1 MMFAVWWWI
10 LGGAIV
16 APASYNAALLPR
28 AVCDFSLSCEAG
40 EGRGV
45 EQHRHNIKSGWQTRP
60 NAALLR
66 EGYMALLL
74 TAQDL
79 SLAFGWRPLL
89 DHVNFSL
96 ETGERVALLGR
107 NGEGK
112 STLLNV
118 LRGAQAP
125 DDGELRLTE
134 GVRVAYLPQDPPAAD
149 ARSVREVVRDG
160 LAETAALV
168 ARYQELLANHS
179 DSDAETLAQLEAQV
193 AAADGWQL
201 ENRIDNILQ
210 RFDLDGAARMADL
223 SGGWRRR
230 VWLARVLVAKPD
242 VLLLDEPT
250 NHLDMG
256 AIVWLE
262 NLLNNFSGAVVFV
275 THDRAFLEKVANRI
289 WELDRGR
296 LLDVR
301 SDYRRFLRTR
311 DEMQHAEAEANARF
325 DKKLAEEEIWIRQ
338 GIKARRTRNE
348 GRVRALKAMRAERAA
363 RINRQGKTNLQLDAG
378 ERSGRQVIVAE
389 RVSYAH
395 PGGAPLVQDFSD
407 IIERG
412 EKIGLVGAN
421 GAGKTTL
428 LRLLLGDLAPTGGH
442 IKHGTKLE
450 VAYFDQLRAQLD
462 PDETL
467 RDSVG
472 AGRDY
477 VEVGGVRKHI
487 VAYLQDFLFPPERWR
502 TPVGALSGGER
513 ARLLLAR
520 LFAQPANVLVLDEP
534 TNDLDIETLELLEEV
549 LADYPGTVLL
559 VSHDRAFLDAVVT
572 RLWVF
577 NAQKNRIEQTV
588 GGFADWLNQGGDIA
602 QLEAVTATVAPEK
615 PAPTPAAA
623 PVAEK
628 KSGKL
633 SYKYQRELE
642 ALPGQ
647 IEAKEAEIARLT
659 DTVQQADFYQRPPAE
674 QQAAFAE
681 LEAAQQTLEALLE
694 RWMQLEEGEV

>member
-1 MMFAVWWWI
+1 M
-10 LGGAIV
+10 
-16 APASYNAALLPR
+16 P
-28 AVCDFSLSCEAG
+28 
-40 EGRGV
+40 
-45 EQHRHNIKSGWQTRP
+45 
-60 NAALLR
+60 
-66 EGYMALLL
+66 LLL

-96 ETGERVALLGR
+96 ESGEHVALLGR

-118 LRGAQAP
+118 LRGAQTP
-125 DDGELRLTE
+125 DDGSLRISE
-134 GVRVAYLPQDPPAAD
+134 GVRIAYLPQDPPAAD
-149 ARSVREVVRDG
+149 ARTVREVVRDG

-168 ARYQELLANHS
+168 ERYQTLLAAH
-179 DSDAETLAQLEAQV
+179 DEHDADELARLEAAV

-201 ENRIDNILQ
+201 DNRIDGILQ
-210 RFDLDGAARMADL
+210 RFDLDGAAQMADL

-230 VWLARVLVAKPD
+230 VWLARVLVARPD

-256 AIVWLE
+256 AIIWLE
-262 NLLNNFSGAVVFV
+262 NLLNNFAGAVVFV

-296 LLDVR
+296 LLDVK

-311 DEMQHAEAEANARF
+311 EEAQHAEAEAQARF

-363 RINRQGKTNLQLDAG
+363 RIERQGKANLQLDAG

-389 RVSYAH
+389 NLSFAH
-395 PGGAPLVQDFSD
+395 AGGAPLVQDFSD

-428 LRLLLGDLAPTGGH
+428 LRLLLGELPSTAGRL
-442 IKHGTKLE
+442 KHGTKLE

-462 PDETL
+462 PEETL

-477 VEVGGVRKHI
+477 IETNGQRKHI
-487 VAYLQDFLFPPERWR
+487 AAYLQDFLFPPERWR

-577 NAQKNRIEQTV
+577 NRHKGKIEQIV
-588 GGFADWLNQGGDIA
+588 GGFSDWLQQGGDIA
-602 QLEAVTATVAPEK
+602 QLEEAAAPAAKTAEK
-615 PAPTPAAA
+615 PAAPAA
-623 PVAEK
+623 PPAEK
-628 KSGKL
+628 RGNKL

-642 ALPGQ
+642 ALPAQ
-647 IEAKEAEIARLT
+647 IEAAEAEVARLT
-659 DTVQQADFYQRPPAE
+659 AVVQEADFYQQPQEA
-674 QQAAFAE
+674 QQAGFAA
-681 LEAAQQTLEALLE
+681 LEAAQQQLDALVE
-694 RWMQLEEGEV
+694 RWMQLEDGEV

>member
-1 MMFAVWWWI
+1 
-10 LGGAIV
+10 
-16 APASYNAALLPR
+16 
-28 AVCDFSLSCEAG
+28 
-40 EGRGV
+40 
-45 EQHRHNIKSGWQTRP
+45 
-60 NAALLR
+60 
-66 EGYMALLL
+66 MALLL

-89 DHVNFSL
+89 DKVNFSL

-125 DDGELRLTE
+125 DDGVLRFVE

-149 ARSVREVVRDG
+149 TRTVREVVRGG
-160 LAETAALV
+160 LAEAAAL
-168 ARYQELLANHS
+168 
-179 DSDAETLAQLEAQV
+179 LAQYQALLDDVSKHDDEALARLEAQI
-193 AAADGWQL
+193 AAVDGWQL
-201 ENRIDNILQ
+201 EGHIDAVLQ
-210 RFDLDGAARMADL
+210 RFELNGDAAMSDL

-230 VWLARVLVAKPD
+230 VWLARVLVARPD

-262 NLLNNFSGAVVFV
+262 GLLNAFSGAVIFV
-275 THDRAFLEKVANRI
+275 THDRSFLENVANRI
-289 WELDRGR
+289 WELERGR

-301 SDYRRFLRTR
+301 SDYRRFLQTR
-311 DEMQHAEAEANARF
+311 EEMLHAEAKMQARF
-325 DKKLAEEEIWIRQ
+325 DKKLAEEEVWIRQ

-348 GRVRALKAMRAERAA
+348 GRVRALKAMRAEQAA
-363 RINRQGKTNLQLDAG
+363 RIERQGKAMLRLDAG
-378 ERSGRQVIVAE
+378 ERSGKQVIVAE
-389 RVSYAH
+389 EVAFTYDDSTRLIH
-395 PGGAPLVQDFSD
+395 DFND

-428 LRLLLGDLAPTGGH
+428 LNLLLGKLQPTTGK
-442 IKHGTKLE
+442 IQHGTKLE
-450 VAYFDQLRAQLD
+450 IAYFDQLRTQLN
-462 PDETL
+462 PEETL
-467 RDSVG
+467 RDSLG
-472 AGRDY
+472 QGRDY
-477 VEVGGVRKHI
+477 VEVNGSRKHI
-487 VAYLQDFLFPPERWR
+487 AAYLQDFLFPPERWR

-577 NAQKNRIEQTV
+577 NRAKGRIEQVV
-588 GGFADWLNQGGDIA
+588 GGFSDWLRQGGAIA
-602 QLEAVTATVAPEK
+602 QLEEAVESVKAVPTATV
-615 PAPTPAAA
+615 TST
-623 PVAEK
+623 VGSEK
-628 KSGKL
+628 KAGKL

-642 ALPGQ
+642 ALPAQ
-647 IEAKEAEIARLT
+647 IEEAEASVARLT
-659 DTVQQADFYQRPPAE
+659 AEVQESHFYERSQEE
-674 QQAAFAE
+674 QTEVFAALQAAQAK
-681 LEAAQQTLEALLE
+681 LDSLVE
-694 RWMQLEEGEV
+694 RWMLLEDGEIPC

>member
-1 MMFAVWWWI
+1 M
-10 LGGAIV
+10 
-16 APASYNAALLPR
+16 P
-28 AVCDFSLSCEAG
+28 
-40 EGRGV
+40 
-45 EQHRHNIKSGWQTRP
+45 
-60 NAALLR
+60 
-66 EGYMALLL
+66 LLL

-96 ETGERVALLGR
+96 ESGERVALLGR

-118 LRGAQAP
+118 LRGAQMP
-125 DDGELRLTE
+125 DDGSLRISE
-134 GVRVAYLPQDPPAAD
+134 GVRIAYLPQDPPAAD
-149 ARSVREVVRDG
+149 ARTVREVVRDG

-168 ARYQELLANHS
+168 ERYQTLLAAH
-179 DSDAETLAQLEAQV
+179 DAHDADELARLEAAV

-201 ENRIDNILQ
+201 DNRIDGILQ
-210 RFDLDGAARMADL
+210 RFDLNGAAQMADL

-230 VWLARVLVAKPD
+230 VWLARVLVARPD

-256 AIVWLE
+256 AIIWLE
-262 NLLNNFSGAVVFV
+262 NLLNNFAGAVVFV

-296 LLDVR
+296 LLDVK

-311 DEMQHAEAEANARF
+311 EEAQHAEAEAQARF

-363 RINRQGKTNLQLDAG
+363 RIERQGKANLQLDAG

-389 RVSYAH
+389 NLSFAH
-395 PGGAPLVQDFSD
+395 AGGAPLVQDFSD

-428 LRLLLGDLAPTGGH
+428 LRLLLGELPPTAGRL
-442 IKHGTKLE
+442 KHGTKLE

-462 PDETL
+462 PEETL

-477 VEVGGVRKHI
+477 IETNGQRKHI
-487 VAYLQDFLFPPERWR
+487 AAYLQDFLFPPERWR

-577 NAQKNRIEQTV
+577 NRHKGKIEQIV
-588 GGFADWLNQGGDIA
+588 GGVSDWLQQGGDIA
-602 QLEAVTATVAPEK
+602 QLEEAAAPAAKTAEK
-615 PAPTPAAA
+615 PAAPAA
-623 PVAEK
+623 PPAEK
-628 KSGKL
+628 RGNKL

-642 ALPGQ
+642 ALPAQ
-647 IEAKEAEIARLT
+647 IEAAEAEVARLT
-659 DTVQQADFYQRPPAE
+659 AVVQEADFYQQPQEA
-674 QQAAFAE
+674 QQAGFAA
-681 LEAAQQTLEALLE
+681 LEAAQQQLDALVE
-694 RWMQLEEGEV
+694 RWMQLEDGEV

>member
-1 MMFAVWWWI
+1 
-10 LGGAIV
+10 
-16 APASYNAALLPR
+16 
-28 AVCDFSLSCEAG
+28 
-40 EGRGV
+40 
-45 EQHRHNIKSGWQTRP
+45 
-60 NAALLR
+60 
-66 EGYMALLL
+66 MALLL

-96 ETGERVALLGR
+96 ESGERVALLGR

-179 DSDAETLAQLEAQV
+179 DSDGETLAQLEAQV

-210 RFDLDGAARMADL
+210 RFALDGAARMADL

-262 NLLNNFSGAVVFV
+262 NLLNNFGSAVVFV

-389 RVSYAH
+389 RVNYAH

-428 LRLLLGDLAPTGGH
+428 LRLLLGDLAPTDGH

-487 VAYLQDFLFPPERWR
+487 AAYLQDFLFPPERWR

-602 QLEAVTATVAPEK
+602 QLEPAAEPAPAPEK
-615 PAPTPAAA
+615 PAAPAAL
-623 PVAEK
+623 VAEK
-628 KSGKL
+628 KTGKL

-647 IEAKEAEIARLT
+647 IEAAETEVAHLT
-659 DTVQQADFYQRPPAE
+659 DAVQQPDFYQRPPAE

-681 LEAAQQTLEALLE
+681 LEAAQQTLDALME
-694 RWMQLEEGEV
+694 RWMQLEEGAV

>member
-1 MMFAVWWWI
+1 M
-10 LGGAIV
+10 
-16 APASYNAALLPR
+16 P
-28 AVCDFSLSCEAG
+28 
-40 EGRGV
+40 
-45 EQHRHNIKSGWQTRP
+45 
-60 NAALLR
+60 
-66 EGYMALLL
+66 LLL

-96 ETGERVALLGR
+96 ESGERVALLGR

-118 LRGAQAP
+118 LRGAQMP
-125 DDGELRLTE
+125 DDGSLRISE
-134 GVRVAYLPQDPPAAD
+134 GVRIAYLPQDPPAAD
-149 ARSVREVVRDG
+149 ARTVREVVRDG

-168 ARYQELLANHS
+168 ERYQTLLAAH
-179 DSDAETLAQLEAQV
+179 DEHDADELARLEAAV

-201 ENRIDNILQ
+201 DNRIDGILQ
-210 RFDLDGAARMADL
+210 RFDLDGAAQMADL

-230 VWLARVLVAKPD
+230 VWLARVLVARPD

-256 AIVWLE
+256 AIIWLE
-262 NLLNNFSGAVVFV
+262 NLLNNFAGAVVFV

-296 LLDVR
+296 LLDVK

-311 DEMQHAEAEANARF
+311 EEAQHAEAEAQARF

-363 RINRQGKTNLQLDAG
+363 RIERQGKANLQLDAG

-389 RVSYAH
+389 NLSFAH
-395 PGGAPLVQDFSD
+395 AGGAPLVQDFSD

-428 LRLLLGDLAPTGGH
+428 LRLLLGELPPTAGRL
-442 IKHGTKLE
+442 KHGTKLE

-462 PDETL
+462 PEETL

-477 VEVGGVRKHI
+477 IETNGQRKHI
-487 VAYLQDFLFPPERWR
+487 AAYLQDFLFPPERWR

-577 NAQKNRIEQTV
+577 NRHKGKIEQIV
-588 GGFADWLNQGGDIA
+588 GGVSDWLQQGGDIA
-602 QLEAVTATVAPEK
+602 QLEEAAAPAAKTAEK
-615 PAPTPAAA
+615 PAAPAA
-623 PVAEK
+623 PPAEK
-628 KSGKL
+628 RGNKL

-642 ALPGQ
+642 ALPAQ
-647 IEAKEAEIARLT
+647 IEAAEAEVARLT
-659 DTVQQADFYQRPPAE
+659 AVVQEADFYQQPQEA
-674 QQAAFAE
+674 QQAGFAA
-681 LEAAQQTLEALLE
+681 LEAAQQQLDALVE
-694 RWMQLEEGEV
+694 RWMQLEDGEV

>member
-1 MMFAVWWWI
+1 M
-10 LGGAIV
+10 
-16 APASYNAALLPR
+16 P
-28 AVCDFSLSCEAG
+28 
-40 EGRGV
+40 
-45 EQHRHNIKSGWQTRP
+45 
-60 NAALLR
+60 
-66 EGYMALLL
+66 LLL

-96 ETGERVALLGR
+96 ESGERVALMGR

-118 LRGAQAP
+118 LRGAQTP
-125 DDGELRLTE
+125 DDGSLRISE
-134 GVRVAYLPQDPPAAD
+134 GVRIAYLPQDPPAAD
-149 ARSVREVVRDG
+149 ARTVREVVRDG

-168 ARYQELLANHS
+168 ERYQTLLAAH
-179 DSDAETLAQLEAQV
+179 DAHDADELARLEAAV

-201 ENRIDNILQ
+201 DNRIDGILQ
-210 RFDLDGAARMADL
+210 RFDLDGAAQMADL

-230 VWLARVLVAKPD
+230 VWLARVLVARPD

-256 AIVWLE
+256 AIIWLE
-262 NLLNNFSGAVVFV
+262 NLLNNFAGAVVFV

-296 LLDVR
+296 LLDVK

-311 DEMQHAEAEANARF
+311 EEAQHAEAEAQARF

-363 RINRQGKTNLQLDAG
+363 RIERQGKANLQLDAG

-389 RVSYAH
+389 NLSFAH
-395 PGGAPLVQDFSD
+395 AGGAPLVQDFSD

-428 LRLLLGDLAPTGGH
+428 LRLLLGELSPTAGRL
-442 IKHGTKLE
+442 KHGTKLE

-462 PDETL
+462 PEETL

-477 VEVGGVRKHI
+477 IETNGQRKHI
-487 VAYLQDFLFPPERWR
+487 AAYLQDFLFPPERWR

-577 NAQKNRIEQTV
+577 NRHKGKIEQIV
-588 GGFADWLNQGGDIA
+588 GGFSDWLQQGGDIA
-602 QLEAVTATVAPEK
+602 QLEEAAAPAAKTAEK
-615 PAPTPAAA
+615 PAAPAA
-623 PVAEK
+623 PPAEK
-628 KSGKL
+628 RGNKL

-642 ALPGQ
+642 ALPAQ
-647 IEAKEAEIARLT
+647 IEAAEAEVARLT
-659 DTVQQADFYQRPPAE
+659 TAVQEADFYQQPQEA
-674 QQAAFAE
+674 QQAGFAA
-681 LEAAQQTLEALLE
+681 LEAAQQQLDALVE
-694 RWMQLEEGEV
+694 RWMQLEDGEV

>member
-1 MMFAVWWWI
+1 M
-10 LGGAIV
+10 
-16 APASYNAALLPR
+16 P
-28 AVCDFSLSCEAG
+28 
-40 EGRGV
+40 
-45 EQHRHNIKSGWQTRP
+45 
-60 NAALLR
+60 
-66 EGYMALLL
+66 LLL

-96 ETGERVALLGR
+96 ESGERVALLGR

-118 LRGAQAP
+118 LRGAQTP
-125 DDGELRLTE
+125 DDGSLRISE
-134 GVRVAYLPQDPPAAD
+134 GVRIAYLPQDPPAAD
-149 ARSVREVVRDG
+149 ARTVREVVRDG

-168 ARYQELLANHS
+168 ERYQTLLAAH
-179 DSDAETLAQLEAQV
+179 DAHDADELARLEAAV

-201 ENRIDNILQ
+201 DNRIDGILQ
-210 RFDLDGAARMADL
+210 RFDLDGAAQMADL

-230 VWLARVLVAKPD
+230 VWLARVLVARPD

-256 AIVWLE
+256 AIIWLE
-262 NLLNNFSGAVVFV
+262 NLLNNFAGAVVFV

-296 LLDVR
+296 LLDVK

-311 DEMQHAEAEANARF
+311 EEAQHAEAEAQARF

-363 RINRQGKTNLQLDAG
+363 RIERQGKANLQLDAG

-389 RVSYAH
+389 NLSFAH
-395 PGGAPLVQDFSD
+395 AGGAPLVQDFSD

-428 LRLLLGDLAPTGGH
+428 LRLLLGELPPTAGRL
-442 IKHGTKLE
+442 KHGTKLE

-462 PDETL
+462 PEETL

-477 VEVGGVRKHI
+477 IETNGQRKHI
-487 VAYLQDFLFPPERWR
+487 AAYLQDFLFPPERWR

-577 NAQKNRIEQTV
+577 NRHKGKIEQIV
-588 GGFADWLNQGGDIA
+588 GGFSDWLQQGGDIA
-602 QLEAVTATVAPEK
+602 QLEEAAVPATKTAEK
-615 PAPTPAAA
+615 PAAPAA
-623 PVAEK
+623 PPAEK
-628 KSGKL
+628 RGNKL

-642 ALPGQ
+642 ALPAQ
-647 IEAKEAEIARLT
+647 IEAAEAEVARLT
-659 DTVQQADFYQRPPAE
+659 AAVQEADFYQQPQEA
-674 QQAAFAE
+674 QQAGFAA
-681 LEAAQQTLEALLE
+681 LEAAQQQLDALVE
-694 RWMQLEEGEV
+694 RWMQLEDGEV

>member
-1 MMFAVWWWI
+1 M
-10 LGGAIV
+10 
-16 APASYNAALLPR
+16 P
-28 AVCDFSLSCEAG
+28 
-40 EGRGV
+40 
-45 EQHRHNIKSGWQTRP
+45 
-60 NAALLR
+60 
-66 EGYMALLL
+66 LLL

-96 ETGERVALLGR
+96 ESGERVALLGR

-118 LRGAQAP
+118 LRGAQMP
-125 DDGELRLTE
+125 DDGSLRISE
-134 GVRVAYLPQDPPAAD
+134 GVRIAYLPQDPPAAD
-149 ARSVREVVRDG
+149 ARTVREVVRDG

-168 ARYQELLANHS
+168 ERYQTLLAAH
-179 DSDAETLAQLEAQV
+179 DAHDADELARLEAAV

-201 ENRIDNILQ
+201 DNRIDGILQ
-210 RFDLDGAARMADL
+210 RFDLDGAAQMADL

-230 VWLARVLVAKPD
+230 VWLARVLVARPD

-256 AIVWLE
+256 AIIWLE
-262 NLLNNFSGAVVFV
+262 NLLNNFAGAVVFV

-296 LLDVR
+296 LLDVK

-311 DEMQHAEAEANARF
+311 EEAQHAEAEAQARF

-363 RINRQGKTNLQLDAG
+363 RIERQGKANLQLDAG

-389 RVSYAH
+389 NLSFAH
-395 PGGAPLVQDFSD
+395 AGGAPLVQDFSD

-428 LRLLLGDLAPTGGH
+428 LRLLLGELPPTAGRL
-442 IKHGTKLE
+442 KHGTKLE

-462 PDETL
+462 PEETL

-477 VEVGGVRKHI
+477 IETNGQRKHI
-487 VAYLQDFLFPPERWR
+487 AAYLQDFLFPPERWR

-577 NAQKNRIEQTV
+577 NRHKGKIEQIV
-588 GGFADWLNQGGDIA
+588 GGVSDWLQQGGDIA
-602 QLEAVTATVAPEK
+602 QLEEAAAPAAKTAEK
-615 PAPTPAAA
+615 PAAPAA
-623 PVAEK
+623 PPAEK
-628 KSGKL
+628 RGNKL

-642 ALPGQ
+642 ALPAQ
-647 IEAKEAEIARLT
+647 IEAAEAEVARLT
-659 DTVQQADFYQRPPAE
+659 AVVQEADFYQQPQEA
-674 QQAAFAE
+674 QQAGFAA
-681 LEAAQQTLEALLE
+681 LEAAQQQLDALVE
-694 RWMQLEEGEV
+694 RWMQLEDGEV

>member
-1 MMFAVWWWI
+1 M
-10 LGGAIV
+10 
-16 APASYNAALLPR
+16 
-28 AVCDFSLSCEAG
+28 
-40 EGRGV
+40 
-45 EQHRHNIKSGWQTRP
+45 
-60 NAALLR
+60 
-66 EGYMALLL
+66 LLL

-79 SLAFGWRPLL
+79 SLAFGWRSLL

-96 ETGERVALLGR
+96 ESGERVALLGR

-118 LRGAQAP
+118 LRGAQMP
-125 DDGELRLTE
+125 DDGSLRISE
-134 GVRVAYLPQDPPAAD
+134 GVRIAYLPQDPPAAD
-149 ARSVREVVRDG
+149 ARTVREVVRDG

-168 ARYQELLANHS
+168 ERYQTLLAAH
-179 DSDAETLAQLEAQV
+179 DEHDADELARLEAAV

-201 ENRIDNILQ
+201 DNRIDGILQ
-210 RFDLDGAARMADL
+210 RFDLNGATQMADL

-230 VWLARVLVAKPD
+230 VWLARVLVARPD

-256 AIVWLE
+256 AIIWLE
-262 NLLNNFSGAVVFV
+262 NLLNNFAGAVVFV

-296 LLDVR
+296 LLDVK

-311 DEMQHAEAEANARF
+311 EEAQHAEAEAQARF

-363 RINRQGKTNLQLDAG
+363 RIERQGKANLQLDAG

-389 RVSYAH
+389 NLSFAH
-395 PGGAPLVQDFSD
+395 AGGAPLVQDFSD

-428 LRLLLGDLAPTGGH
+428 LRLLLGELPPTAGRL
-442 IKHGTKLE
+442 KHGTKLE

-462 PDETL
+462 PEETL

-477 VEVGGVRKHI
+477 IETNGQRKHI
-487 VAYLQDFLFPPERWR
+487 AAYLQDFLFPPERWR

-577 NAQKNRIEQTV
+577 NRHKGKIEQIV
-588 GGFADWLNQGGDIA
+588 GGFSDWLQQGGDIA
-602 QLEAVTATVAPEK
+602 QLEEAAAPATKTAEK
-615 PAPTPAAA
+615 PAAPAA
-623 PVAEK
+623 PPAEK
-628 KSGKL
+628 RGNKL

-642 ALPGQ
+642 ALPAQ
-647 IEAKEAEIARLT
+647 IEAAEAEVARLT
-659 DTVQQADFYQRPPAE
+659 AVVQEADFYQQPQEA
-674 QQAAFAE
+674 QQAGFAA
-681 LEAAQQTLEALLE
+681 LAAAQQQLDALVE
-694 RWMQLEEGEV
+694 RWMRLEDGEV

>member
-1 MMFAVWWWI
+1 M
-10 LGGAIV
+10 
-16 APASYNAALLPR
+16 P
-28 AVCDFSLSCEAG
+28 
-40 EGRGV
+40 
-45 EQHRHNIKSGWQTRP
+45 
-60 NAALLR
+60 
-66 EGYMALLL
+66 LLL

-96 ETGERVALLGR
+96 ESGERVALLGR

-118 LRGAQAP
+118 LRGAQTP
-125 DDGELRLTE
+125 DDGSLRISE
-134 GVRVAYLPQDPPAAD
+134 GVRIAYLPQDPPAAD
-149 ARSVREVVRDG
+149 ARTVREVVRDG

-168 ARYQELLANHS
+168 ERYQTLLAAH
-179 DSDAETLAQLEAQV
+179 DAHDADELARLEAAV

-201 ENRIDNILQ
+201 DNRIDGILQ
-210 RFDLDGAARMADL
+210 RFDLDGAAQMADL

-230 VWLARVLVAKPD
+230 VWLARVLVARPD

-256 AIVWLE
+256 AIIWLE
-262 NLLNNFSGAVVFV
+262 NLLNNFAGAVVFV

-296 LLDVR
+296 LLDVK

-311 DEMQHAEAEANARF
+311 EEAQHAEAETQARF

-363 RINRQGKTNLQLDAG
+363 RIERQGKANLQLDAG

-389 RVSYAH
+389 NLSFAH
-395 PGGAPLVQDFSD
+395 AGGAPLVQDFSD

-428 LRLLLGDLAPTGGH
+428 LRLLLGELPPTAGRL
-442 IKHGTKLE
+442 KHGTKLE

-462 PDETL
+462 PEETL

-477 VEVGGVRKHI
+477 IETNGQRKHI
-487 VAYLQDFLFPPERWR
+487 AAYLQDFLFPPERWR

-577 NAQKNRIEQTV
+577 NRHKGKIEQIV
-588 GGFADWLNQGGDIA
+588 GGFSDWLQQGGDIA
-602 QLEAVTATVAPEK
+602 QLEEAAAPAAKTAEK
-615 PAPTPAAA
+615 PAAPAA
-623 PVAEK
+623 PPAEK
-628 KSGKL
+628 RGNKL

-642 ALPGQ
+642 ALPAQ
-647 IEAKEAEIARLT
+647 IEAAEAEVARLT
-659 DTVQQADFYQRPPAE
+659 AVVQEADFYQQPQEA
-674 QQAAFAE
+674 QQAGFAA
-681 LEAAQQTLEALLE
+681 LEAAQQQLDALVE
-694 RWMQLEEGEV
+694 RWMQLEDGEV

>member
-1 MMFAVWWWI
+1 M
-10 LGGAIV
+10 
-16 APASYNAALLPR
+16 P
-28 AVCDFSLSCEAG
+28 
-40 EGRGV
+40 
-45 EQHRHNIKSGWQTRP
+45 
-60 NAALLR
+60 
-66 EGYMALLL
+66 LLL

-96 ETGERVALLGR
+96 ESGERVALLGR

-118 LRGAQAP
+118 LRGAQMP
-125 DDGELRLTE
+125 DDGSLRISE
-134 GVRVAYLPQDPPAAD
+134 GVRIAYLPQDPPAAD
-149 ARSVREVVRDG
+149 ARTVREVVRDG

-168 ARYQELLANHS
+168 ERYQTLLAAH
-179 DSDAETLAQLEAQV
+179 DEHDADELARLEAAV

-201 ENRIDNILQ
+201 DNRIDGILQ
-210 RFDLDGAARMADL
+210 RFDLDGAAQMADL

-230 VWLARVLVAKPD
+230 VWLARVLVARPD

-256 AIVWLE
+256 AIIWLE
-262 NLLNNFSGAVVFV
+262 NLLNNFAGAVVFV

-296 LLDVR
+296 LLDVK

-311 DEMQHAEAEANARF
+311 EEAQHAEAEAQARF

-363 RINRQGKTNLQLDAG
+363 RIERQGKANLQLDAG

-389 RVSYAH
+389 NLSFAH
-395 PGGAPLVQDFSD
+395 AGGAPLVQDFSD

-428 LRLLLGDLAPTGGH
+428 LRLLLGELPPTAGRL
-442 IKHGTKLE
+442 KHGTKLE

-462 PDETL
+462 PEETL

-477 VEVGGVRKHI
+477 IETNGQRKHI
-487 VAYLQDFLFPPERWR
+487 AAYLQDFLFPPERWR

-577 NAQKNRIEQTV
+577 NRHKGKIEQIV
-588 GGFADWLNQGGDIA
+588 GGFSDWLQQGGDIA
-602 QLEAVTATVAPEK
+602 QLEEAAAPAAKTAEK
-615 PAPTPAAA
+615 PAAPAA
-623 PVAEK
+623 PPAEK
-628 KSGKL
+628 RGNKL

-642 ALPGQ
+642 ALPAQ
-647 IEAKEAEIARLT
+647 IEAAEAEVARLT
-659 DTVQQADFYQRPPAE
+659 AVVQEADFYQQPQE
-674 QQAAFAE
+674 TQQAGFAA
-681 LEAAQQTLEALLE
+681 LEAAQQQLDALVE
-694 RWMQLEEGEV
+694 RWMQLEDGEV

>member
-1 MMFAVWWWI
+1 
-10 LGGAIV
+10 
-16 APASYNAALLPR
+16 
-28 AVCDFSLSCEAG
+28 
-40 EGRGV
+40 
-45 EQHRHNIKSGWQTRP
+45 
-60 NAALLR
+60 
-66 EGYMALLL
+66 MALLL
-74 TAQDL
+74 TAQEL

-89 DHVNFSL
+89 DHINFSL
-96 ETGERVALLGR
+96 ESGERVALLGR

-179 DSDAETLAQLEAQV
+179 DSDGETLAQLEAQV

-201 ENRIDNILQ
+201 ENRVDNILQ
-210 RFDLDGAARMADL
+210 RFALDGAARMADL

-230 VWLARVLVAKPD
+230 VWLARVLVARPD

-262 NLLNNFSGAVVFV
+262 NLLNNFGGAVVFV

-389 RVSYAH
+389 RVNYAH

-487 VAYLQDFLFPPERWR
+487 AAYLQDFLFPPERWR

-602 QLEAVTATVAPEK
+602 QLEAAAATVAPEK

-681 LEAAQQTLEALLE
+681 LEAAQQTLETLLE

>member
-1 MMFAVWWWI
+1 M
-10 LGGAIV
+10 
-16 APASYNAALLPR
+16 P
-28 AVCDFSLSCEAG
+28 
-40 EGRGV
+40 
-45 EQHRHNIKSGWQTRP
+45 
-60 NAALLR
+60 
-66 EGYMALLL
+66 LLL

-96 ETGERVALLGR
+96 ESGERVALLGR

-118 LRGAQAP
+118 LRGAQTP
-125 DDGELRLTE
+125 DDGSLRISE
-134 GVRVAYLPQDPPAAD
+134 GVRIAYLPQDPPAAD
-149 ARSVREVVRDG
+149 ARTVREVVRDG

-168 ARYQELLANHS
+168 ERYQTLLAAH
-179 DSDAETLAQLEAQV
+179 DAHDADELARLEAAV

-201 ENRIDNILQ
+201 GNRIDGILQ
-210 RFDLDGAARMADL
+210 RFDLDGAAQMADL

-230 VWLARVLVAKPD
+230 VWLARVLVARPD

-256 AIVWLE
+256 AIIWLE
-262 NLLNNFSGAVVFV
+262 NLLNNFAGAVVFV

-296 LLDVR
+296 LLDVK

-311 DEMQHAEAEANARF
+311 EEAQHAEAEAQARF

-363 RINRQGKTNLQLDAG
+363 RIERQGKVNLQLDAG

-389 RVSYAH
+389 NLSFAH
-395 PGGAPLVQDFSD
+395 AGGAPLVQDFSD

-428 LRLLLGDLAPTGGH
+428 LRLLLGELPPTAGRL
-442 IKHGTKLE
+442 KHGTKLE

-462 PDETL
+462 PEETL

-477 VEVGGVRKHI
+477 IETNGQRKHI
-487 VAYLQDFLFPPERWR
+487 AAYLQDFLFPPERWR

-577 NAQKNRIEQTV
+577 NRHKGKIEQIV
-588 GGFADWLNQGGDIA
+588 GGFSDWLQQGGDIA
-602 QLEAVTATVAPEK
+602 QLEEAAAPAAKTAEK
-615 PAPTPAAA
+615 PAAPAA
-623 PVAEK
+623 PPAEK
-628 KSGKL
+628 RGNKL

-642 ALPGQ
+642 ALPAQ
-647 IEAKEAEIARLT
+647 IEAAEAEVARLT
-659 DTVQQADFYQRPPAE
+659 AVVQEADFYQQPQDA
-674 QQAAFAE
+674 QQAGFAA
-681 LEAAQQTLEALLE
+681 LEAAQQQLDALVE
-694 RWMQLEEGEV
+694 RWMQLEDGERHPIRIQPNLNHLPARLA

>member
-1 MMFAVWWWI
+1 M
-10 LGGAIV
+10 
-16 APASYNAALLPR
+16 P
-28 AVCDFSLSCEAG
+28 
-40 EGRGV
+40 
-45 EQHRHNIKSGWQTRP
+45 
-60 NAALLR
+60 
-66 EGYMALLL
+66 LLL

-96 ETGERVALLGR
+96 ESGERVALLGR

-118 LRGAQAP
+118 LRGAQTP
-125 DDGELRLTE
+125 DDGSLRISE
-134 GVRVAYLPQDPPAAD
+134 GVRIAYLPQDPPAAD
-149 ARSVREVVRDG
+149 ARTVREVVRDG

-168 ARYQELLANHS
+168 ERYQTLLAAH
-179 DSDAETLAQLEAQV
+179 DEHDADELARLEAAV

-201 ENRIDNILQ
+201 DNRIDGILQ
-210 RFDLDGAARMADL
+210 RFDLDGAAQMADL

-230 VWLARVLVAKPD
+230 VWLARVLVARPD

-256 AIVWLE
+256 AIIWLE
-262 NLLNNFSGAVVFV
+262 NLLNNFAGAVVFV

-296 LLDVR
+296 LLDVK

-311 DEMQHAEAEANARF
+311 EEAQHAEAEAQARF

-363 RINRQGKTNLQLDAG
+363 RIERQGKANLQLDAG

-389 RVSYAH
+389 NLSFAH
-395 PGGAPLVQDFSD
+395 AGGAPLVQDFSD

-428 LRLLLGDLAPTGGH
+428 LRLLLGELPPTAGRL
-442 IKHGTKLE
+442 KHGTKLE

-462 PDETL
+462 PEETL

-477 VEVGGVRKHI
+477 IETNGQRKHI
-487 VAYLQDFLFPPERWR
+487 AAYLQDFLFPPERWR

-577 NAQKNRIEQTV
+577 NRHKGKIEQIV
-588 GGFADWLNQGGDIA
+588 GGFSDWLQQGGDIA
-602 QLEAVTATVAPEK
+602 QLEEAAAPAVKTAEK
-615 PAPTPAAA
+615 PAAPAA
-623 PVAEK
+623 PPAEK
-628 KSGKL
+628 RGNKL

-642 ALPGQ
+642 ALPAQ
-647 IEAKEAEIARLT
+647 IEAAEAEVARLT
-659 DTVQQADFYQRPPAE
+659 AVVQEADFYQQPQDA
-674 QQAAFAE
+674 QQAGFAA
-681 LEAAQQTLEALLE
+681 LEAAQQQLDALVE
-694 RWMQLEEGEV
+694 RWMQLEDGEV

>member
-1 MMFAVWWWI
+1 M
-10 LGGAIV
+10 
-16 APASYNAALLPR
+16 P
-28 AVCDFSLSCEAG
+28 
-40 EGRGV
+40 
-45 EQHRHNIKSGWQTRP
+45 
-60 NAALLR
+60 
-66 EGYMALLL
+66 LLL

-96 ETGERVALLGR
+96 ESGERVALLGR

-125 DDGELRLTE
+125 DDGSLRISE
-134 GVRVAYLPQDPPAAD
+134 GVRIAYLPQDPPAAD
-149 ARSVREVVRDG
+149 ARTVREVVRDG

-168 ARYQELLANHS
+168 ERYQTLLAAH
-179 DSDAETLAQLEAQV
+179 DEHDADELARLEAAV

-201 ENRIDNILQ
+201 DNRIDGILQ
-210 RFDLDGAARMADL
+210 RFDLDGAAQMADL

-230 VWLARVLVAKPD
+230 VWLARVLVARPD

-256 AIVWLE
+256 AIIWLE
-262 NLLNNFSGAVVFV
+262 NLLNNFAGAVVFV

-296 LLDVR
+296 LLDVK

-311 DEMQHAEAEANARF
+311 EEAQHAEAEAQARF

-363 RINRQGKTNLQLDAG
+363 RIERQGKANLQLDAG

-389 RVSYAH
+389 NLSFAH
-395 PGGAPLVQDFSD
+395 AGGAPLVQDFSD

-428 LRLLLGDLAPTGGH
+428 LRLLLGELPPTAGRL
-442 IKHGTKLE
+442 KHGTKLE

-462 PDETL
+462 PEETL

-477 VEVGGVRKHI
+477 IETNGQRKHI
-487 VAYLQDFLFPPERWR
+487 AAYLQDFLFPPERWR
-502 TPVGALSGGER
+502 TPVGALSGGDR

-577 NAQKNRIEQTV
+577 NRHKGKIEQIV
-588 GGFADWLNQGGDIA
+588 GGFSDWLQQGGDID
-602 QLEAVTATVAPEK
+602 QLEEAAVPAAKTAEK
-615 PAPTPAAA
+615 PAAPAA
-623 PVAEK
+623 PPAEK
-628 KSGKL
+628 RGNKL

-642 ALPGQ
+642 ALPAQ
-647 IEAKEAEIARLT
+647 IEAAEAEVARLT
-659 DTVQQADFYQRPPAE
+659 TAVQEADFYQQPQEA
-674 QQAAFAE
+674 QQAGFAA
-681 LEAAQQTLEALLE
+681 LEAAQQQLDALVE
-694 RWMQLEEGEV
+694 RWMQLEDGEV

>member
-1 MMFAVWWWI
+1 M
-10 LGGAIV
+10 
-16 APASYNAALLPR
+16 P
-28 AVCDFSLSCEAG
+28 
-40 EGRGV
+40 
-45 EQHRHNIKSGWQTRP
+45 
-60 NAALLR
+60 
-66 EGYMALLL
+66 LLL

-96 ETGERVALLGR
+96 ESGERVALLGR

-118 LRGAQAP
+118 LRGAQMP
-125 DDGELRLTE
+125 DDGSLRISE
-134 GVRVAYLPQDPPAAD
+134 GVRITYLPQDPPAAD
-149 ARSVREVVRDG
+149 ARTVREVVRDG

-168 ARYQELLANHS
+168 ERYQTLLAAH
-179 DSDAETLAQLEAQV
+179 DEHDADELARLEAAV

-201 ENRIDNILQ
+201 DNRIDGILQ
-210 RFDLDGAARMADL
+210 RFDLDGAAQMADL

-230 VWLARVLVAKPD
+230 VWLARVLVARPD

-256 AIVWLE
+256 AIIWLE
-262 NLLNNFSGAVVFV
+262 NLLNNFAGAVVFV

-296 LLDVR
+296 LLDVK

-311 DEMQHAEAEANARF
+311 EEAQHAEAEAQARF

-363 RINRQGKTNLQLDAG
+363 RIERQGRANLQLDAG

-389 RVSYAH
+389 NLSFAH
-395 PGGAPLVQDFSD
+395 AGGAPLVQDFSD

-428 LRLLLGDLAPTGGH
+428 LRLLLGELPPTAGRL
-442 IKHGTKLE
+442 KHGTKLE

-462 PDETL
+462 PEETL

-477 VEVGGVRKHI
+477 IETNGQRKHI
-487 VAYLQDFLFPPERWR
+487 AAYLQDFLFPPERWR

-577 NAQKNRIEQTV
+577 NRHKGKIEQIV
-588 GGFADWLNQGGDIA
+588 GGFSDWLQQGGDIA
-602 QLEAVTATVAPEK
+602 QLEEAAAPAAKTAEK
-615 PAPTPAAA
+615 PAAPAA
-623 PVAEK
+623 PPAEK
-628 KSGKL
+628 RGNKL

-642 ALPGQ
+642 ALPAQ
-647 IEAKEAEIARLT
+647 IEAAEAEVARLT
-659 DTVQQADFYQRPPAE
+659 TAVQEADFYQQPQEA
-674 QQAAFAE
+674 QQAGFAA
-681 LEAAQQTLEALLE
+681 LEAAQQQLDALVE
-694 RWMQLEEGEV
+694 RWMQLEDGEV

>member
-1 MMFAVWWWI
+1 M
-10 LGGAIV
+10 
-16 APASYNAALLPR
+16 P
-28 AVCDFSLSCEAG
+28 
-40 EGRGV
+40 
-45 EQHRHNIKSGWQTRP
+45 
-60 NAALLR
+60 
-66 EGYMALLL
+66 LLL

-96 ETGERVALLGR
+96 ESGERVALLGR

-118 LRGAQAP
+118 LRGAQTP
-125 DDGELRLTE
+125 DDGSLRISE
-134 GVRVAYLPQDPPAAD
+134 GVRIAYLPQDPPAAD
-149 ARSVREVVRDG
+149 ARTVREVVRDG

-168 ARYQELLANHS
+168 ERYQTLLAAH
-179 DSDAETLAQLEAQV
+179 DAHDADELARLEAAV

-201 ENRIDNILQ
+201 DNRIDGILQ
-210 RFDLDGAARMADL
+210 RFDLNGATQMADL

-230 VWLARVLVAKPD
+230 VWLARVLVARPD

-256 AIVWLE
+256 AIIWLE
-262 NLLNNFSGAVVFV
+262 NLLNNFAGAVVFV

-296 LLDVR
+296 LLDVK
-301 SDYRRFLRTR
+301 SDYCRFLRTR
-311 DEMQHAEAEANARF
+311 EEAQHAEAEAQARF

-363 RINRQGKTNLQLDAG
+363 RIERQGKANLQLDAG

-389 RVSYAH
+389 NLSFAH
-395 PGGAPLVQDFSD
+395 AGGAPLVQDFSD

-428 LRLLLGDLAPTGGH
+428 LRLLLGELPPTAGRL
-442 IKHGTKLE
+442 KHGTKLE

-462 PDETL
+462 PEETL

-477 VEVGGVRKHI
+477 IETNGQRKHI
-487 VAYLQDFLFPPERWR
+487 AAYLQDFLFPPERWR

-577 NAQKNRIEQTV
+577 NRHKGKIEQIV
-588 GGFADWLNQGGDIA
+588 GGFSDWLQQGGDIA
-602 QLEAVTATVAPEK
+602 QLEEATAPAAETAEK
-615 PAPTPAAA
+615 PAAPAA
-623 PVAEK
+623 PPAEK
-628 KSGKL
+628 RGNKL

-642 ALPGQ
+642 ALPAQ
-647 IEAKEAEIARLT
+647 IEAAEAEVARLT
-659 DTVQQADFYQRPPAE
+659 TAVQEADFYQQPQEA
-674 QQAAFAE
+674 QQAGFAA
-681 LEAAQQTLEALLE
+681 LEAAQQQLDALVE
-694 RWMQLEEGEV
+694 RWMQLEDGEV

>member
-1 MMFAVWWWI
+1 M
-10 LGGAIV
+10 
-16 APASYNAALLPR
+16 P
-28 AVCDFSLSCEAG
+28 
-40 EGRGV
+40 
-45 EQHRHNIKSGWQTRP
+45 
-60 NAALLR
+60 
-66 EGYMALLL
+66 LLL

-96 ETGERVALLGR
+96 ESGERVALLGR

-118 LRGAQAP
+118 LRGAQTP
-125 DDGELRLTE
+125 DDGSLRISE
-134 GVRVAYLPQDPPAAD
+134 GVRIAYLPQDPPAAD
-149 ARSVREVVRDG
+149 ARTVREVVRDG

-168 ARYQELLANHS
+168 ERYQTLLAAH
-179 DSDAETLAQLEAQV
+179 DAHDADELARLEAAV

-201 ENRIDNILQ
+201 DNRIDGILQ
-210 RFDLDGAARMADL
+210 HFDLDGAAQMADL

-230 VWLARVLVAKPD
+230 VWLARVLVARPD

-256 AIVWLE
+256 AIIWLE
-262 NLLNNFSGAVVFV
+262 NLLNNFAGAVVFV

-296 LLDVR
+296 LLDVK

-311 DEMQHAEAEANARF
+311 EEAQHAEAEAQARF

-363 RINRQGKTNLQLDAG
+363 RIERQGKANLQLDAG

-389 RVSYAH
+389 NLSFAH
-395 PGGAPLVQDFSD
+395 AGGAPLVQDFSD

-428 LRLLLGDLAPTGGH
+428 LRLLLGELPPTAGRL
-442 IKHGTKLE
+442 KHGTKLE

-462 PDETL
+462 PEETL

-477 VEVGGVRKHI
+477 IETNGQRKHI
-487 VAYLQDFLFPPERWR
+487 AAYLQDFLFPPERWR

-577 NAQKNRIEQTV
+577 NRHKGKIEQIV
-588 GGFADWLNQGGDIA
+588 GGFSDWLQQGGDIA
-602 QLEAVTATVAPEK
+602 QLEEAAAPAAKTAEK
-615 PAPTPAAA
+615 PAAPAA
-623 PVAEK
+623 PPAEK
-628 KSGKL
+628 RGNKL

-642 ALPGQ
+642 ALPAQ
-647 IEAKEAEIARLT
+647 IEAAEAEVARLT
-659 DTVQQADFYQRPPAE
+659 AIVQEADFYQQPQDA
-674 QQAAFAE
+674 QQAGFAA
-681 LEAAQQTLEALLE
+681 LEAAQQQLDALVE
-694 RWMQLEEGEV
+694 RWMQLEDGEV

>member
-1 MMFAVWWWI
+1 M
-10 LGGAIV
+10 
-16 APASYNAALLPR
+16 
-28 AVCDFSLSCEAG
+28 
-40 EGRGV
+40 
-45 EQHRHNIKSGWQTRP
+45 
-60 NAALLR
+60 
-66 EGYMALLL
+66 
-74 TAQDL
+74 
-79 SLAFGWRPLL
+79 
-89 DHVNFSL
+89 
-96 ETGERVALLGR
+96 
-107 NGEGK
+107 
-112 STLLNV
+112 
-118 LRGAQAP
+118 RGAQTP
-125 DDGELRLTE
+125 DDGSLRISE
-134 GVRVAYLPQDPPAAD
+134 GVRIAYLPQDPPAAD
-149 ARSVREVVRDG
+149 ARTVREVVRDG

-168 ARYQELLANHS
+168 ERYQTLLAAH
-179 DSDAETLAQLEAQV
+179 DEHDADELARLEAAV

-201 ENRIDNILQ
+201 DNRIDGILQ
-210 RFDLDGAARMADL
+210 RFDLDGAAQMADL

-230 VWLARVLVAKPD
+230 VWLARVLVARPD

-256 AIVWLE
+256 AIIWLE
-262 NLLNNFSGAVVFV
+262 NLLNNFAGAVVFV

-296 LLDVR
+296 LLDVK

-311 DEMQHAEAEANARF
+311 EEAQHAEAEAQARF

-363 RINRQGKTNLQLDAG
+363 RIERQGKANLQLDAG

-389 RVSYAH
+389 NISFAH
-395 PGGAPLVQDFSD
+395 AGGAPLVQDFSD

-428 LRLLLGDLAPTGGH
+428 LRLLLGELPPTAGRL
-442 IKHGTKLE
+442 KHGTKLE

-462 PDETL
+462 PEETL

-477 VEVGGVRKHI
+477 IETNVQRKHI
-487 VAYLQDFLFPPERWR
+487 AAYLQDFLFPPERWR

-577 NAQKNRIEQTV
+577 NRHKGKIEQIV
-588 GGFADWLNQGGDIA
+588 GGFSDWLQQGGDIA
-602 QLEAVTATVAPEK
+602 QLEEAAAPAVKTAEK
-615 PAPTPAAA
+615 PAAPAA
-623 PVAEK
+623 PPAEK
-628 KSGKL
+628 RGNKL

-642 ALPGQ
+642 ALPAQ
-647 IEAKEAEIARLT
+647 IEAAEAEVARLT
-659 DTVQQADFYQRPPAE
+659 AVVQEADFYQQPQDA
-674 QQAAFAE
+674 QQAGFAA
-681 LEAAQQTLEALLE
+681 LEAAQQQLDVLVE
-694 RWMQLEEGEV
+694 RWMQLEDGEV

>member
-1 MMFAVWWWI
+1 M
-10 LGGAIV
+10 
-16 APASYNAALLPR
+16 P
-28 AVCDFSLSCEAG
+28 
-40 EGRGV
+40 
-45 EQHRHNIKSGWQTRP
+45 
-60 NAALLR
+60 
-66 EGYMALLL
+66 LLL

-96 ETGERVALLGR
+96 ESGERVALLGR

-118 LRGAQAP
+118 LRGAQTP
-125 DDGELRLTE
+125 DDGSLRISE
-134 GVRVAYLPQDPPAAD
+134 GVRIAYLPQDPPAAD
-149 ARSVREVVRDG
+149 ARTVREVVRDG

-168 ARYQELLANHS
+168 ERYQTLLAAH
-179 DSDAETLAQLEAQV
+179 DAHDADELARLEAAV

-201 ENRIDNILQ
+201 DNRIDGILQ
-210 RFDLDGAARMADL
+210 RFDLNGATQMADL

-230 VWLARVLVAKPD
+230 VWLARVLVARPD

-262 NLLNNFSGAVVFV
+262 NLLNNFAGAVVFV

-296 LLDVR
+296 LLNVK
-301 SDYRRFLRTR
+301 SDYRRFLRIR
-311 DEMQHAEAEANARF
+311 EEAQHAEAEAQARF

-363 RINRQGKTNLQLDAG
+363 RIERQGRANLQLDAG

-389 RVSYAH
+389 NLSFAH
-395 PGGAPLVQDFSD
+395 AGGAPLVQDFSD

-428 LRLLLGDLAPTGGH
+428 LRLLLGELPPTAGRL
-442 IKHGTKLE
+442 KHGTKLE

-462 PDETL
+462 PEETL

-477 VEVGGVRKHI
+477 IETNGQRKHI
-487 VAYLQDFLFPPERWR
+487 AAYLQDFLFPPERWR

-577 NAQKNRIEQTV
+577 NRHKGKIEQIV
-588 GGFADWLNQGGDIA
+588 GGFSDWLQQGGDIA
-602 QLEAVTATVAPEK
+602 QLEEAAAPAAKTAEK
-615 PAPTPAAA
+615 PAAPAA
-623 PVAEK
+623 PPAEK
-628 KSGKL
+628 RGNKL

-642 ALPGQ
+642 DLPAQ
-647 IEAKEAEIARLT
+647 IEAAEAEVARLT
-659 DTVQQADFYQRPPAE
+659 AVVQEADFYQQPQEA
-674 QQAAFAE
+674 QQAGFAA
-681 LEAAQQTLEALLE
+681 LEAAQQQLDALVE
-694 RWMQLEEGEV
+694 RWMQLEDGEV

>member
-1 MMFAVWWWI
+1 
-10 LGGAIV
+10 
-16 APASYNAALLPR
+16 
-28 AVCDFSLSCEAG
+28 
-40 EGRGV
+40 
-45 EQHRHNIKSGWQTRP
+45 
-60 NAALLR
+60 
-66 EGYMALLL
+66 MALLL

-89 DHVNFSL
+89 EHVNFSL
-96 ETGERVALLGR
+96 ENGERVALLGR

-149 ARSVREVVRDG
+149 ARTVRDVVRDG
-160 LAETAALV
+160 LHDTAALV
-168 ARYQELLANHS
+168 ARYQELLANHT
-179 DSDAETLAQLEAQV
+179 DSDGETLAQLEAQI

-201 ENRIDNILQ
+201 ENRIDGILQ
-210 RFDLDGAARMADL
+210 RFALDGAARMADL

-250 NHLDMG
+250 NHLDMS

-262 NLLNNFSGAVVFV
+262 GVLNSFGGAVVFV

-325 DKKLAEEEIWIRQ
+325 DKKLAEEEVWIRQ

-348 GRVRALKAMRAERAA
+348 GRVRALKEMRAERAA
-363 RINRQGKTNLQLDAG
+363 RIERQGKTSLQVDVG
-378 ERSGRQVIVAE
+378 ERSGRQVIVADNLN
-389 RVSYAH
+389 YAH
-395 PGGAPLVQDFSD
+395 PGGEPLITNFSD

-428 LRLLLGDLAPTGGH
+428 LRLLLGDLAPTSGKL
-442 IKHGTKLE
+442 KHGTKLE

-462 PDETL
+462 PEETL

-477 VEVGGVRKHI
+477 VEIGGSRKHI
-487 VAYLQDFLFPPERWR
+487 AAYLQDFLFPPERWR

-577 NAQKNRIEQTV
+577 NAQKNRIEQIV

-602 QLEAVTATVAPEK
+602 QLEAASEPAPAPEK
-615 PAPTPAAA
+615 AATPAPA

-628 KSGKL
+628 KTGKL

-647 IEAKEAEIARLT
+647 IEAAEAAVARLT
-659 DTVQQADFYQRPPAE
+659 DSVQQADFYQRPPGE

-681 LEAAQQTLEALLE
+681 LEAAQQTLDALME
-694 RWMQLEEGEV
+694 RWMQLEEGDV

>member
-1 MMFAVWWWI
+1 M
-10 LGGAIV
+10 
-16 APASYNAALLPR
+16 P
-28 AVCDFSLSCEAG
+28 
-40 EGRGV
+40 
-45 EQHRHNIKSGWQTRP
+45 
-60 NAALLR
+60 
-66 EGYMALLL
+66 LLL

-96 ETGERVALLGR
+96 ESGERVALLGR

-125 DDGELRLTE
+125 DDGSLRISE
-134 GVRVAYLPQDPPAAD
+134 GVRIAYLPQDPPAAD
-149 ARSVREVVRDG
+149 ARTVREVVRDG

-168 ARYQELLANHS
+168 ERYQTLLAAH
-179 DSDAETLAQLEAQV
+179 DAHDADDLARLEAAV

-201 ENRIDNILQ
+201 DNRIDGILQ
-210 RFDLDGAARMADL
+210 RFDLDGAAQMADL

-230 VWLARVLVAKPD
+230 VWLARVLVARPD

-256 AIVWLE
+256 AIIWLE
-262 NLLNNFSGAVVFV
+262 NLLNNFAGAVVFV

-296 LLDVR
+296 LLDVK

-311 DEMQHAEAEANARF
+311 EEAQHAEAEAQARF

-363 RINRQGKTNLQLDAG
+363 RIERQGKANLQLDAG

-389 RVSYAH
+389 NLSFAH
-395 PGGAPLVQDFSD
+395 AGGAPLVQDFSD

-428 LRLLLGDLAPTGGH
+428 LRLLLGELPPTAGRL
-442 IKHGTKLE
+442 KHGTKLE

-462 PDETL
+462 PEETL

-477 VEVGGVRKHI
+477 IETNGQRKHI
-487 VAYLQDFLFPPERWR
+487 AAYLQDFLFPPERWR

-577 NAQKNRIEQTV
+577 NCHKGKIEQIV
-588 GGFADWLNQGGDIA
+588 GGFSDWLQQGGDIA
-602 QLEAVTATVAPEK
+602 QLEEAAAPAVKTAEK
-615 PAPTPAAA
+615 PAAPAA
-623 PVAEK
+623 PPAEK
-628 KSGKL
+628 RGNKL

-642 ALPGQ
+642 ALPAQ
-647 IEAKEAEIARLT
+647 IEAAEAEVARLT
-659 DTVQQADFYQRPPAE
+659 TAVQEADFYQQPQEA
-674 QQAAFAE
+674 QQAGFAA
-681 LEAAQQTLEALLE
+681 LETAQQQLDALVE
-694 RWMQLEEGEV
+694 RWMQLEDGEV

>member
-1 MMFAVWWWI
+1 M
-10 LGGAIV
+10 
-16 APASYNAALLPR
+16 P
-28 AVCDFSLSCEAG
+28 
-40 EGRGV
+40 
-45 EQHRHNIKSGWQTRP
+45 
-60 NAALLR
+60 
-66 EGYMALLL
+66 LLL

-96 ETGERVALLGR
+96 ESGERVALLGR

-118 LRGAQAP
+118 LRGAQTP
-125 DDGELRLTE
+125 DDGSLRISE
-134 GVRVAYLPQDPPAAD
+134 GVRIAYLPQDPPAAD
-149 ARSVREVVRDG
+149 ARTVREVVRDG

-168 ARYQELLANHS
+168 ERYQTLLAAH
-179 DSDAETLAQLEAQV
+179 DAHDADELARLEAAV

-201 ENRIDNILQ
+201 DNRIDGILQ
-210 RFDLDGAARMADL
+210 RFDLDGAAQMADL

-230 VWLARVLVAKPD
+230 VWLARVLVARPD

-256 AIVWLE
+256 AIIWLE
-262 NLLNNFSGAVVFV
+262 NLLNNFAGAVVFV

-296 LLDVR
+296 LLDVK

-311 DEMQHAEAEANARF
+311 EEAQHAEAEAQARF

-363 RINRQGKTNLQLDAG
+363 RIERQGRANLQLDAG

-389 RVSYAH
+389 NLGFAH
-395 PGGAPLVQDFSD
+395 AGGAPLVQDFSD

-428 LRLLLGDLAPTGGH
+428 LRLLLGELPPTAGRL
-442 IKHGTKLE
+442 KHGTKLE

-462 PDETL
+462 PEETL

-477 VEVGGVRKHI
+477 IETNGQRKHI
-487 VAYLQDFLFPPERWR
+487 AAYLQDFLFPPERWR

-577 NAQKNRIEQTV
+577 NRHKGKIEQIV
-588 GGFADWLNQGGDIA
+588 GGFSDWLQQGGDIA
-602 QLEAVTATVAPEK
+602 QLEEAAAPATKTAEK
-615 PAPTPAAA
+615 PAAPAA
-623 PVAEK
+623 PPAEK
-628 KSGKL
+628 RGNKL

-642 ALPGQ
+642 ALPAQ
-647 IEAKEAEIARLT
+647 IEAAEAEVARLT
-659 DTVQQADFYQRPPAE
+659 AVVQEADFYQQPQDA
-674 QQAAFAE
+674 QQAGFAA
-681 LEAAQQTLEALLE
+681 LEAAQQRLDALVE
-694 RWMQLEEGEV
+694 RWMQLEDGEV

>member
-1 MMFAVWWWI
+1 
-10 LGGAIV
+10 
-16 APASYNAALLPR
+16 
-28 AVCDFSLSCEAG
+28 
-40 EGRGV
+40 
-45 EQHRHNIKSGWQTRP
+45 
-60 NAALLR
+60 
-66 EGYMALLL
+66 MALLL
-74 TAQDL
+74 TAQEL

-168 ARYQELLANHS
+168 ARYQELLANHNEN
-179 DSDAETLAQLEAQV
+179 DGETLAQLEAQV

-210 RFDLDGAARMADL
+210 RFALDGAARMADL

-230 VWLARVLVAKPD
+230 VWLARVLVARPD

-262 NLLNNFSGAVVFV
+262 NLLNNFGGAVVFV

-325 DKKLAEEEIWIRQ
+325 DKKLAEEEVWIRQ

-378 ERSGRQVIVAE
+378 ERSGRQVIVADHLAF
-389 RVSYAH
+389 AH

-428 LRLLLGDLAPTGGH
+428 LRLLLGDLAPTGGS

-462 PDETL
+462 PEETL

-477 VEVGGVRKHI
+477 VEVGGSRKHI
-487 VAYLQDFLFPPERWR
+487 AAYLQDFLFPPERWR

-602 QLEAVTATVAPEK
+602 QLEAATATVAPEK
-615 PAPTPAAA
+615 PAPTPTAA

-647 IEAKEAEIARLT
+647 IEATEAEIARLT
-659 DTVQQADFYQRPPAE
+659 DTVQQADFYQRPQTE

-681 LEAAQQTLEALLE
+681 LEAAQQALETLLE

>member
-1 MMFAVWWWI
+1 
-10 LGGAIV
+10 
-16 APASYNAALLPR
+16 
-28 AVCDFSLSCEAG
+28 
-40 EGRGV
+40 
-45 EQHRHNIKSGWQTRP
+45 
-60 NAALLR
+60 
-66 EGYMALLL
+66 MALLL
-74 TAQDL
+74 TAQEL

-125 DDGELRLTE
+125 DDGELRLAE

-149 ARSVREVVRDG
+149 ARTVREVVRDG

-179 DSDAETLAQLEAQV
+179 DSDGETLAQLEAQV

-210 RFDLDGAARMADL
+210 RFALDGAARMADL

-262 NLLNNFSGAVVFV
+262 GLLNSFGGAVVFV

-296 LLDVR
+296 LLDVK

-363 RINRQGKTNLQLDAG
+363 RINRQGKTSLQLDAG
-378 ERSGRQVIVAE
+378 ERSGRQVIVAD
-389 RVSYAH
+389 RLGFAH

-428 LRLLLGDLAPTGGH
+428 LRLLLGDLAPTSGS

-450 VAYFDQLRAQLD
+450 VAYFDQLRAQLN
-462 PDETL
+462 PEETL

-477 VEVGGVRKHI
+477 VEVGGSRKHI
-487 VAYLQDFLFPPERWR
+487 AAYLQDFLFPPERWR

-602 QLEAVTATVAPEK
+602 QLEPAAEPAPAAAK
-615 PAPTPAAA
+615 PAASPA

-647 IEAKEAEIARLT
+647 IEAAETEVAHLT
-659 DTVQQADFYQRPPAE
+659 DAVQQPDFYQRPPAE

-681 LEAAQQTLEALLE
+681 LEAAQQTLDALME

>member
-1 MMFAVWWWI
+1 M
-10 LGGAIV
+10 
-16 APASYNAALLPR
+16 P
-28 AVCDFSLSCEAG
+28 
-40 EGRGV
+40 
-45 EQHRHNIKSGWQTRP
+45 
-60 NAALLR
+60 
-66 EGYMALLL
+66 LLL

-96 ETGERVALLGR
+96 ESGERVALLGR

-118 LRGAQAP
+118 LRGAQTP
-125 DDGELRLTE
+125 DDGSLRISE
-134 GVRVAYLPQDPPAAD
+134 GVRIAYLPQDPPAAD
-149 ARSVREVVRDG
+149 ARTVREVVRDG

-168 ARYQELLANHS
+168 ERYQTLLAAH
-179 DSDAETLAQLEAQV
+179 DAHDADELAHLEAAV

-201 ENRIDNILQ
+201 DNRIDGILQ
-210 RFDLDGAARMADL
+210 RFDLDGAAQMADL

-230 VWLARVLVAKPD
+230 VWLARVLVARPD

-256 AIVWLE
+256 AIIWLE
-262 NLLNNFSGAVVFV
+262 NLLNNFAGAVVFV

-296 LLDVR
+296 LLDVK

-311 DEMQHAEAEANARF
+311 EEAQHAEAEAQARF

-363 RINRQGKTNLQLDAG
+363 RIERQGKANLQLDAG

-389 RVSYAH
+389 NLSFAH
-395 PGGAPLVQDFSD
+395 AGGAPLVQDFSD

-428 LRLLLGDLAPTGGH
+428 LRLLLGELPPTAGRL
-442 IKHGTKLE
+442 KHGTKLE

-462 PDETL
+462 PEETL

-477 VEVGGVRKHI
+477 IETNGQRKHI
-487 VAYLQDFLFPPERWR
+487 AAYLQDFLFPPERWR

-577 NAQKNRIEQTV
+577 NRHKGKIEQIV
-588 GGFADWLNQGGDIA
+588 GGFSDWLQQGGDIA
-602 QLEAVTATVAPEK
+602 QLEEAAAPATKTAEK
-615 PAPTPAAA
+615 PAAPAA
-623 PVAEK
+623 PPAEK
-628 KSGKL
+628 RGNKL

-642 ALPGQ
+642 ALPAQ
-647 IEAKEAEIARLT
+647 IEAAEAEVARLT
-659 DTVQQADFYQRPPAE
+659 AAVQEADFYQQPQEA
-674 QQAAFAE
+674 QQAGFAA
-681 LEAAQQTLEALLE
+681 LEAAQQQLDALVE
-694 RWMQLEEGEV
+694 RWMQLEDGEV

>member
-1 MMFAVWWWI
+1 M
-10 LGGAIV
+10 
-16 APASYNAALLPR
+16 P
-28 AVCDFSLSCEAG
+28 
-40 EGRGV
+40 
-45 EQHRHNIKSGWQTRP
+45 
-60 NAALLR
+60 
-66 EGYMALLL
+66 LLL

-96 ETGERVALLGR
+96 ESGERVALLGR

-118 LRGAQAP
+118 LRGAQTP
-125 DDGELRLTE
+125 DDGSLRISE
-134 GVRVAYLPQDPPAAD
+134 GVRIAYLPQDPPAAD
-149 ARSVREVVRDG
+149 ARTVREVVRDG

-168 ARYQELLANHS
+168 ERYQTLLAAH
-179 DSDAETLAQLEAQV
+179 DEHDADELARLEAAV

-201 ENRIDNILQ
+201 DNRIDGILQ
-210 RFDLDGAARMADL
+210 RFDLDGAAQMADL

-230 VWLARVLVAKPD
+230 VWLARVLVARPD

-256 AIVWLE
+256 AIIWLE
-262 NLLNNFSGAVVFV
+262 NLLNNFAGAVVFV

-296 LLDVR
+296 LLDVK

-311 DEMQHAEAEANARF
+311 EEAQHAEAEAQARF

-363 RINRQGKTNLQLDAG
+363 RIERQGRANLQLDAG

-389 RVSYAH
+389 NLGFAH
-395 PGGAPLVQDFSD
+395 AGGAPLVQDFSD

-428 LRLLLGDLAPTGGH
+428 LRLLLGELSPTAGRL
-442 IKHGTKLE
+442 KHGTKLE

-462 PDETL
+462 PEETL

-477 VEVGGVRKHI
+477 IETNGQRKHI
-487 VAYLQDFLFPPERWR
+487 AAYLQDFLFPPERWR

-577 NAQKNRIEQTV
+577 NRHKGKIEQIV
-588 GGFADWLNQGGDIA
+588 GGFSDWLQQGGDIA
-602 QLEAVTATVAPEK
+602 QLEEAAAPAAKTAEK
-615 PAPTPAAA
+615 PAAPAA
-623 PVAEK
+623 PPAEK
-628 KSGKL
+628 RGNKL

-642 ALPGQ
+642 ALPAQ
-647 IEAKEAEIARLT
+647 IEAAEAEVARLT
-659 DTVQQADFYQRPPAE
+659 AAVQEADFYQQPQEA
-674 QQAAFAE
+674 QQAGFAA
-681 LEAAQQTLEALLE
+681 LEAAQQRLDALVE
-694 RWMQLEEGEV
+694 RWMQLEDGEV

>member
-1 MMFAVWWWI
+1 M
-10 LGGAIV
+10 
-16 APASYNAALLPR
+16 P
-28 AVCDFSLSCEAG
+28 
-40 EGRGV
+40 
-45 EQHRHNIKSGWQTRP
+45 
-60 NAALLR
+60 
-66 EGYMALLL
+66 LLL

-96 ETGERVALLGR
+96 ESGERVALLGR

-118 LRGAQAP
+118 LRGAQTP
-125 DDGELRLTE
+125 DDGSLRISE
-134 GVRVAYLPQDPPAAD
+134 GVRIAYLPQDPPAAD
-149 ARSVREVVRDG
+149 ARTVREVVRDG

-168 ARYQELLANHS
+168 ERYQTLLAAH
-179 DSDAETLAQLEAQV
+179 DEHDADELARLEAAV

-201 ENRIDNILQ
+201 DNRIDGILQ
-210 RFDLDGAARMADL
+210 RFDLDGATQMADL

-230 VWLARVLVAKPD
+230 VWLARVLVARPD

-256 AIVWLE
+256 AIIWLE
-262 NLLNNFSGAVVFV
+262 NLLNNFAGAVVFV

-296 LLDVR
+296 LLDVK

-311 DEMQHAEAEANARF
+311 EEAQHAEAEAQARF

-363 RINRQGKTNLQLDAG
+363 RIERQGRANLQLDAG

-389 RVSYAH
+389 NISFAH
-395 PGGAPLVQDFSD
+395 ASGAPLVQDFSD

-428 LRLLLGDLAPTGGH
+428 LRLLLGELPPTAGRL
-442 IKHGTKLE
+442 KHGTKLE

-462 PDETL
+462 PEETL

-477 VEVGGVRKHI
+477 IETNGQRKHI
-487 VAYLQDFLFPPERWR
+487 AAYLQDFLFPPERWR

-577 NAQKNRIEQTV
+577 NRHKGKIEQIV
-588 GGFADWLNQGGDIA
+588 GGFSDWLQQGGDIA
-602 QLEAVTATVAPEK
+602 QLEEAAAPAAKTAEK
-615 PAPTPAAA
+615 PAAPAA
-623 PVAEK
+623 PPAEK
-628 KSGKL
+628 RGNKL

-642 ALPGQ
+642 ALPAQ
-647 IEAKEAEIARLT
+647 IEAAEAKVARLT
-659 DTVQQADFYQRPPAE
+659 AVVQEADFYQQPQEAR
-674 QQAAFAE
+674 QAGFAA
-681 LEAAQQTLEALLE
+681 LEAAQQQLDALVE
-694 RWMQLEEGEV
+694 RWMQLEDGEV

>member
-1 MMFAVWWWI
+1 M
-10 LGGAIV
+10 
-16 APASYNAALLPR
+16 P
-28 AVCDFSLSCEAG
+28 
-40 EGRGV
+40 
-45 EQHRHNIKSGWQTRP
+45 
-60 NAALLR
+60 
-66 EGYMALLL
+66 LLL

-96 ETGERVALLGR
+96 ESGERVALLGR
-107 NGEGK
+107 NGGGK

-118 LRGAQAP
+118 LRGAQMP
-125 DDGELRLTE
+125 DDGSLRISE
-134 GVRVAYLPQDPPAAD
+134 GVRIAYLPQDPPAAD
-149 ARSVREVVRDG
+149 ARTVREVVRDG

-168 ARYQELLANHS
+168 ERYQTLLAAH
-179 DSDAETLAQLEAQV
+179 DAHDADELARLEAAV

-201 ENRIDNILQ
+201 DNRIDGILQ
-210 RFDLDGAARMADL
+210 RFDLNGAAQMADL

-230 VWLARVLVAKPD
+230 VWLARVLVARPD

-256 AIVWLE
+256 AIIWLE
-262 NLLNNFSGAVVFV
+262 NLLNNFAGAVVFV

-296 LLDVR
+296 LLDVK

-311 DEMQHAEAEANARF
+311 EEAQHAEAEAQARF

-363 RINRQGKTNLQLDAG
+363 RIERQGKANLQLDAG

-389 RVSYAH
+389 NLSFAH
-395 PGGAPLVQDFSD
+395 AGGAPLVQDFSD

-428 LRLLLGDLAPTGGH
+428 LRLLLGELPPTAGRL
-442 IKHGTKLE
+442 KHGTKLE

-462 PDETL
+462 PEETL

-477 VEVGGVRKHI
+477 IETNGQRKHI
-487 VAYLQDFLFPPERWR
+487 AAYLQDFLFPPERWR

-577 NAQKNRIEQTV
+577 NRHKGKIEQIV
-588 GGFADWLNQGGDIA
+588 GGVSDWLQQGGDIA
-602 QLEAVTATVAPEK
+602 QLEEAAAPAAKTAEK
-615 PAPTPAAA
+615 PAAPAA
-623 PVAEK
+623 PPAEK
-628 KSGKL
+628 RGNKL

-642 ALPGQ
+642 ALPAQ
-647 IEAKEAEIARLT
+647 IEAAEAEVARLT
-659 DTVQQADFYQRPPAE
+659 AVVQEADFYQQPQEA
-674 QQAAFAE
+674 QQAGFAA
-681 LEAAQQTLEALLE
+681 LEAAQQQLDALVE
-694 RWMQLEEGEV
+694 RWMQLEDGEV

>member
-1 MMFAVWWWI
+1 M
-10 LGGAIV
+10 
-16 APASYNAALLPR
+16 P
-28 AVCDFSLSCEAG
+28 
-40 EGRGV
+40 
-45 EQHRHNIKSGWQTRP
+45 
-60 NAALLR
+60 
-66 EGYMALLL
+66 LLL

-96 ETGERVALLGR
+96 ESGERVALLGR

-118 LRGAQAP
+118 LRGAQTP
-125 DDGELRLTE
+125 DDGSLRISE
-134 GVRVAYLPQDPPAAD
+134 GVRIAYLPQDPPAAD
-149 ARSVREVVRDG
+149 ARTVREVVRDG

-168 ARYQELLANHS
+168 ERYQTLLAAH
-179 DSDAETLAQLEAQV
+179 DAHDADELARLEAAV

-201 ENRIDNILQ
+201 DNRIDGILQ
-210 RFDLDGAARMADL
+210 RFDLDGAAQMADL

-230 VWLARVLVAKPD
+230 VWLARVLVARPD

-256 AIVWLE
+256 AIIWLE
-262 NLLNNFSGAVVFV
+262 NLLNNFAGAVVFV

-296 LLDVR
+296 LLDVK

-311 DEMQHAEAEANARF
+311 EEAQHAEAEAQARF

-363 RINRQGKTNLQLDAG
+363 RIERQGKANLQLDAG

-389 RVSYAH
+389 NISFAH
-395 PGGAPLVQDFSD
+395 AGGAPLVQDFSD

-428 LRLLLGDLAPTGGH
+428 LRLLLGELPPTAGRL
-442 IKHGTKLE
+442 KHGTKLE

-462 PDETL
+462 PEETL

-477 VEVGGVRKHI
+477 IETNGQRKHI
-487 VAYLQDFLFPPERWR
+487 AAYLQDFLFPPERWR

-577 NAQKNRIEQTV
+577 NRHKGKIEQIV
-588 GGFADWLNQGGDIA
+588 GGFSDWLQQGGDIA
-602 QLEAVTATVAPEK
+602 QLEEAAAPAVKTAEK
-615 PAPTPAAA
+615 PAAPAA
-623 PVAEK
+623 PPAEK
-628 KSGKL
+628 RGNKL

-642 ALPGQ
+642 ALPAQ
-647 IEAKEAEIARLT
+647 IEAAEAEVARLT
-659 DTVQQADFYQRPPAE
+659 TAVQEADFYQQPQEA
-674 QQAAFAE
+674 QQAGFAA
-681 LEAAQQTLEALLE
+681 LETAQQQLDALVE
-694 RWMQLEEGEV
+694 RWMQLEDGEV

>member
-1 MMFAVWWWI
+1 M
-10 LGGAIV
+10 
-16 APASYNAALLPR
+16 P
-28 AVCDFSLSCEAG
+28 
-40 EGRGV
+40 
-45 EQHRHNIKSGWQTRP
+45 
-60 NAALLR
+60 
-66 EGYMALLL
+66 LLL

-96 ETGERVALLGR
+96 ESGERVALLGR

-118 LRGAQAP
+118 LRGAQTP
-125 DDGELRLTE
+125 DDGSLRISE
-134 GVRVAYLPQDPPAAD
+134 GVRIAYLPQDPPAAD
-149 ARSVREVVRDG
+149 ARTVREVVRDG

-168 ARYQELLANHS
+168 ERYQTLLAAH
-179 DSDAETLAQLEAQV
+179 DEHDADELARLEAAV

-201 ENRIDNILQ
+201 DNRIDGILQ
-210 RFDLDGAARMADL
+210 RFDLNGATQMADL

-230 VWLARVLVAKPD
+230 VWLARVLVARPD

-256 AIVWLE
+256 AIIWLE
-262 NLLNNFSGAVVFV
+262 NLLNNFAGAVVFV

-296 LLDVR
+296 LLDVK
-301 SDYRRFLRTR
+301 SDYCRFLRTR
-311 DEMQHAEAEANARF
+311 EEVQHAEAEAQVRF

-363 RINRQGKTNLQLDAG
+363 RIERQGKANLQLDAG

-389 RVSYAH
+389 NLSFAH
-395 PGGAPLVQDFSD
+395 AGGAPLVQDFSD

-428 LRLLLGDLAPTGGH
+428 LRLLLGELPPTAGRL
-442 IKHGTKLE
+442 KHGTKLE

-462 PDETL
+462 PEETL

-477 VEVGGVRKHI
+477 IETNGQRKHI
-487 VAYLQDFLFPPERWR
+487 AAYLQDFLFPPERWR

-577 NAQKNRIEQTV
+577 NRHKGKIEQIV
-588 GGFADWLNQGGDIA
+588 GGFSDWLQQGGDIA
-602 QLEAVTATVAPEK
+602 QLEEAAAPAAKTAEK
-615 PAPTPAAA
+615 PAAPAA
-623 PVAEK
+623 PPAEK
-628 KSGKL
+628 RGNKL

-642 ALPGQ
+642 ALPAQ
-647 IEAKEAEIARLT
+647 IEAAEAEVARLT
-659 DTVQQADFYQRPPAE
+659 AVVQEADFYQQPQEA
-674 QQAAFAE
+674 QQAGFAA
-681 LEAAQQTLEALLE
+681 LEAAQQQLDALVE
-694 RWMQLEEGEV
+694 RWMQLEDGEV

>member
-1 MMFAVWWWI
+1 M
-10 LGGAIV
+10 
-16 APASYNAALLPR
+16 P
-28 AVCDFSLSCEAG
+28 
-40 EGRGV
+40 
-45 EQHRHNIKSGWQTRP
+45 
-60 NAALLR
+60 
-66 EGYMALLL
+66 LLL

-96 ETGERVALLGR
+96 ESGERVALLGR

-118 LRGAQAP
+118 LRGAQMP
-125 DDGELRLTE
+125 DDGSLRISE
-134 GVRVAYLPQDPPAAD
+134 GVRITYLPQDPPAAD
-149 ARSVREVVRDG
+149 ARTVREVVRDG

-168 ARYQELLANHS
+168 ERYQTLLAAH
-179 DSDAETLAQLEAQV
+179 DAHDADELARLEAAV

-201 ENRIDNILQ
+201 DNRIDGILQ
-210 RFDLDGAARMADL
+210 RFDLDGAAQMADL

-230 VWLARVLVAKPD
+230 VWLARVLVARPD

-256 AIVWLE
+256 AIIWLE
-262 NLLNNFSGAVVFV
+262 NLLNNFAGAVVFV

-296 LLDVR
+296 LLDVK

-311 DEMQHAEAEANARF
+311 EEAQHAEAEAQARF

-363 RINRQGKTNLQLDAG
+363 RIERQGKANLQLDAG

-389 RVSYAH
+389 NLSFAH
-395 PGGAPLVQDFSD
+395 AGGAPLVQDFSD

-428 LRLLLGDLAPTGGH
+428 LRLLLGELPPTAGRL
-442 IKHGTKLE
+442 KHGTKLE

-462 PDETL
+462 PEETL

-477 VEVGGVRKHI
+477 IETNGQRKHI
-487 VAYLQDFLFPPERWR
+487 AAYLQDFLFPPERWR

-577 NAQKNRIEQTV
+577 NRHKGKIEQIV
-588 GGFADWLNQGGDIA
+588 GGFSDWLQQGGDIA
-602 QLEAVTATVAPEK
+602 QLEEAAAPAAKTAEK
-615 PAPTPAAA
+615 PAAPAA
-623 PVAEK
+623 PPAEK
-628 KSGKL
+628 RGNKL

-642 ALPGQ
+642 ALPAQ
-647 IEAKEAEIARLT
+647 IEAAEAEVARLT
-659 DTVQQADFYQRPPAE
+659 TAVQEADFYQQPQEA
-674 QQAAFAE
+674 QQAGFAA
-681 LEAAQQTLEALLE
+681 LETAQQQLDALVE
-694 RWMQLEEGEV
+694 RWMQLEDGEV

>member
-1 MMFAVWWWI
+1 M
-10 LGGAIV
+10 
-16 APASYNAALLPR
+16 P
-28 AVCDFSLSCEAG
+28 
-40 EGRGV
+40 
-45 EQHRHNIKSGWQTRP
+45 
-60 NAALLR
+60 
-66 EGYMALLL
+66 LLL

-96 ETGERVALLGR
+96 ESGERVALLGR

-118 LRGAQAP
+118 LRGAQTP
-125 DDGELRLTE
+125 DDGCLRISE
-134 GVRVAYLPQDPPAAD
+134 GVRIAYLPQDPPAAD
-149 ARSVREVVRDG
+149 ARTVREVVRDG

-168 ARYQELLANHS
+168 ERYQTLLAAH
-179 DSDAETLAQLEAQV
+179 DAHDADELARLEAAV

-201 ENRIDNILQ
+201 GNRIDGILQ
-210 RFDLDGAARMADL
+210 RFDLDGAAQMADL

-230 VWLARVLVAKPD
+230 VWLARVLVARPD

-256 AIVWLE
+256 AIIWLE
-262 NLLNNFSGAVVFV
+262 NLLNNFAGAVVFV

-296 LLDVR
+296 LLDVK

-311 DEMQHAEAEANARF
+311 EEAQHAEAEAQARF

-363 RINRQGKTNLQLDAG
+363 RIERQGKVNLQLDAG

-389 RVSYAH
+389 NLSFAH
-395 PGGAPLVQDFSD
+395 AGGAPLVQDFSD

-428 LRLLLGDLAPTGGH
+428 LRLLLGELPPTAGRL
-442 IKHGTKLE
+442 KHGTKLE

-462 PDETL
+462 PEETL

-477 VEVGGVRKHI
+477 IETNGQRKHI
-487 VAYLQDFLFPPERWR
+487 AAYLQDFLFPPERWR

-577 NAQKNRIEQTV
+577 NRHKGKIEQIV
-588 GGFADWLNQGGDIA
+588 GGFSDWLQQGGDIA
-602 QLEAVTATVAPEK
+602 QLEEAAAPAAKTAEK
-615 PAPTPAAA
+615 PAAPAA
-623 PVAEK
+623 PPAEK
-628 KSGKL
+628 RGNKL

-642 ALPGQ
+642 ALPAQ
-647 IEAKEAEIARLT
+647 IEAAEAEVARLT
-659 DTVQQADFYQRPPAE
+659 AVVQEADFYQQPQDA
-674 QQAAFAE
+674 QQAGFAA
-681 LEAAQQTLEALLE
+681 LEAAQQQLDALVE
-694 RWMQLEEGEV
+694 RWMQLEDGERHPIRIQPNLNHLPARLA

>member
-1 MMFAVWWWI
+1 M
-10 LGGAIV
+10 
-16 APASYNAALLPR
+16 P
-28 AVCDFSLSCEAG
+28 
-40 EGRGV
+40 
-45 EQHRHNIKSGWQTRP
+45 
-60 NAALLR
+60 
-66 EGYMALLL
+66 LLL

-96 ETGERVALLGR
+96 ESGERVALMGR

-118 LRGAQAP
+118 LRGAQTP
-125 DDGELRLTE
+125 DDGSLRISE
-134 GVRVAYLPQDPPAAD
+134 GVRIAYLPQDPPAAD
-149 ARSVREVVRDG
+149 ARTVREVVRDG

-168 ARYQELLANHS
+168 ERYQTLLAAH
-179 DSDAETLAQLEAQV
+179 DAHDADELARLEAAV

-201 ENRIDNILQ
+201 DNRIDGILQ
-210 RFDLDGAARMADL
+210 RFDLDGAAQMADL

-230 VWLARVLVAKPD
+230 VWLARVLVARPD

-256 AIVWLE
+256 AIIWLE
-262 NLLNNFSGAVVFV
+262 NLLNNFAGAVVFV

-296 LLDVR
+296 LLDVK

-311 DEMQHAEAEANARF
+311 EEAQHAEAEAQARF

-363 RINRQGKTNLQLDAG
+363 RIERQGKANLQLDAG

-389 RVSYAH
+389 NLSFAH
-395 PGGAPLVQDFSD
+395 AGGAPLVQDFSD

-428 LRLLLGDLAPTGGH
+428 LRLLLGELSPTAGRL
-442 IKHGTKLE
+442 KHGTKLE

-462 PDETL
+462 PEETL

-477 VEVGGVRKHI
+477 IETNGQRKHI
-487 VAYLQDFLFPPERWR
+487 AAYLQDFLFPPERWR

-520 LFAQPANVLVLDEP
+520 LFAQQANVLVLDEP

-577 NAQKNRIEQTV
+577 NRHKGKIEQIV
-588 GGFADWLNQGGDIA
+588 GGFSDWLQQGGDIA
-602 QLEAVTATVAPEK
+602 QLEEAAAPAAKTAEK
-615 PAPTPAAA
+615 PAAPAA
-623 PVAEK
+623 PPAEK
-628 KSGKL
+628 RGNKL

-642 ALPGQ
+642 ALPAQ
-647 IEAKEAEIARLT
+647 IEAAEAEVARLT
-659 DTVQQADFYQRPPAE
+659 TAVQEADFYQQPQEA
-674 QQAAFAE
+674 QQAGFAA
-681 LEAAQQTLEALLE
+681 LEAAQQQLDALVE
-694 RWMQLEEGEV
+694 RWMQLEDGEV

>member
-1 MMFAVWWWI
+1 M
-10 LGGAIV
+10 
-16 APASYNAALLPR
+16 P
-28 AVCDFSLSCEAG
+28 
-40 EGRGV
+40 
-45 EQHRHNIKSGWQTRP
+45 
-60 NAALLR
+60 
-66 EGYMALLL
+66 LLL

-96 ETGERVALLGR
+96 ESGERVALLGR

-118 LRGAQAP
+118 LRGAQTP
-125 DDGELRLTE
+125 DDGSLRISE
-134 GVRVAYLPQDPPAAD
+134 GVRIAYLPQDPPAAD
-149 ARSVREVVRDG
+149 ARTVREVVRDG

-168 ARYQELLANHS
+168 ERYQTLLAAH
-179 DSDAETLAQLEAQV
+179 DAHDADELARLEAAV

-201 ENRIDNILQ
+201 GNRIDGILQ
-210 RFDLDGAARMADL
+210 RFDLDGAAQMADL

-230 VWLARVLVAKPD
+230 VWLARVLVARPD

-256 AIVWLE
+256 AIIWLE
-262 NLLNNFSGAVVFV
+262 NLLNNFAGAVVFV

-296 LLDVR
+296 LLDVK

-311 DEMQHAEAEANARF
+311 EEAQHAEAEAQARF

-363 RINRQGKTNLQLDAG
+363 RIERQGKVNLQLDAG

-389 RVSYAH
+389 NLSFAH
-395 PGGAPLVQDFSD
+395 AGGAPLVQDFSD

-428 LRLLLGDLAPTGGH
+428 LRLLLGELPPTAGRL
-442 IKHGTKLE
+442 KHGTKLE

-462 PDETL
+462 PEETL

-477 VEVGGVRKHI
+477 IETNGQRKHI
-487 VAYLQDFLFPPERWR
+487 AAYLQDFLFPPERWR

-577 NAQKNRIEQTV
+577 NRHKGKIEQIV
-588 GGFADWLNQGGDIA
+588 GGFSDWLQQGGDIA
-602 QLEAVTATVAPEK
+602 QLEEAAAPAAKTAEK
-615 PAPTPAAA
+615 PAAPAA
-623 PVAEK
+623 PPAEK
-628 KSGKL
+628 RGNKL

-642 ALPGQ
+642 ALPAQ
-647 IEAKEAEIARLT
+647 IEAAEAEVARLT
-659 DTVQQADFYQRPPAE
+659 AVVQEADFYQQPQDA
-674 QQAAFAE
+674 QQAGFAA
-681 LEAAQQTLEALLE
+681 LEAAQQQLDALVE
-694 RWMQLEEGEV
+694 RWMQLEDGEV